1 MTERTGDMG
10 DNSCRT
16 GCRGLR
22 GFLLRSKYPRSD
34 EPNAFVDFLDA
45 EFPAS
50 TVVDP
55 LARQLLPHPAPSSI
69 IAATPHLAR
78 SSAKMVVAMP
88 VSDDA
93 TRRRILL

>member
-1 MTERTGDMG
+1 MHEA
-10 DNSCRT
+10 
-16 GCRGLR
+16 
-22 GFLLRSKYPRSD
+22 D

-45 EFPAS
+45 EVAS